1 MGRGLVG
8 HETDPSGSRWNV
20 KATELFTEGLDLLPV
35 GLAVFD
41 SDDRLVSCNETL
53 GRIYHSLPEA
63 AALAGWSFAEILA
76 LIVESHE
83 IAGEEVASDPQA
95 WVAYRLA
102 AHRDPAARPV
112 EEQLADGRWFRIEE
126 RSLSDGGVIC
136 LWQDVTAIRLLD
148 LRMADAASALVEG
161 LALWDQRDR
170 LVLFNEQFAG
180 FLPAGSTPLR
190 WGESF
195 GEVILRLYES
205 AMAQENPAARTQ
217 VEGWRNAHHQL
228 FGRTVIRRGDE
239 RWFLIKEQRSRD
251 GGTVTLV
258 SDITELKN
266 RGQIPRLGSGSLER
280 SIGELASVQSKL
292 QQQGGELAAVAEEL
306 ALARHAVE
314 QADASKTRFLRSIS
328 HELRTPLNAIIGFS
342 EVLRDGLLGP
352 LGNPRYEEYANDIH
366 ASGSHLLS
374 LVNQLLDLSRI
385 EAGRYEL
392 ELEPQDI
399 GEVVRNS
406 VRLVS
411 KQIEDAGLYLI
422 NDLPDE
428 LPSLVAD
435 QQAVRQILV
444 NLLSNSVKFTPSD
457 GEIRISAE
465 IEDDWLVVVVSDTGI
480 GIPPD
485 KIPRL
490 MRPFERVDNGLD
502 RSTEGT
508 GLGLAISRSL
518 AEMHGG
524 KLDLE
529 SGIGEGTRATLR
541 LPLRGPDE
549 HVHYFSQDEV
559 GAAQA

>member
-1 MGRGLVG
+1 MEPG
-8 HETDPSGSRWNV
+8 WN
-20 KATELFTEGLDLLPV
+20 ATAAQLLPEGLDLLPV

-41 SDDRLVSCNETL
+41 SDDRLVYCNEML
-53 GRIYHSLPEA
+53 GRVYHSLPDA
-63 AALAGWSFAEILA
+63 SALVGWRFAEIVA
-76 LIVESHE
+76 LIVENRE
-83 IAGEEVASDPQA
+83 IAGEEVVSDPQA
-95 WVAYRLA
+95 WIARRLE
-102 AHRDPAARPV
+102 AHRDPAARPF
-112 EEQLADGRWFRIEE
+112 EEQLADGRWFRIQE
-126 RSLSDGGVIC
+126 RPLSDGGVIC
-136 LWQDVTAIRLLD
+136 LWQDVTGRQLVD
-148 LRMADAASALVEG
+148 LRIADAASALGEG

-170 LVLFNEQFAG
+170 LVLFNEQFAS
-180 FLPAGSTPLR
+180 FFPAAAAPLR
-190 WGESF
+190 LGEHF
-195 GEVILRLYES
+195 DQVILRLYES

-217 VEGWRNAHHQL
+217 VEGWRNAHRQL

-239 RWFLIKEQRSRD
+239 RWFLIKERRSRD

-258 SDITELKN
+258 SDITELKH
-266 RGQIPRLGSGSLER
+266 RGQNPGIGTGSLER

-392 ELEPQDI
+392 ELEPQDV
-399 GEVVRNS
+399 GDVVQNS

-411 KQIEDAGLYLI
+411 RQIEEAGLFFV
-422 NDLPDE
+422 NDLPDD
-428 LPSLVAD
+428 LPPLVAD
-435 QQAVRQILV
+435 QQAIRQILV
-444 NLLSNSVKFTPSD
+444 NLLSNAVKFTPSD
-457 GEIRISAE
+457 GEVRISAE
-465 IEDDWLVVVVSDTGI
+465 VEDGWLALTVSDTGI

-485 KIPRL
+485 KISRL

-502 RSTEGT
+502 RTTEGT
-508 GLGLAISRSL
+508 GLGLAISSSL

-541 LPLRGPDE
+541 LPLMGPGE
-549 HVHYFSQDEV
+549 RVHYFSPDETEA
-559 GAAQA
+559 GAA